1 MSDHPASPPHAASPA
16 DDGIRAEDAPPDD
29 IEELGPPRGSQRNAI
44 IRLVAVA
51 VVLAGWE
58 VFGRQI
64 EPLFMSYPTAI
75 GTAAV
80 DMIRSG
86 ELPAALLDSL
96 GTLLLAFL
104 IASVVGVG
112 LGLLIGR
119 YRAVEAATDWLVNAL
134 YATPLVAIIP
144 LVVLWLGLGFS
155 AKLFIVAIL
164 AVFPILI
171 NTAAG
176 VHNVPRPLLD
186 VGFAFDATERQ
197 LFTKFILPASLPYMM
212 TGLRLGVG
220 RAIIGMVVAEFFT
233 AITGLG
239 ALIVKYG
246 NQYDTASM
254 FVPILTL
261 MLLGVTLTAL
271 MRRIESSIAPW
282 KDLQGD

>member
-1 MSDHPASPPHAASPA
+1 MGTERAAA
-16 DDGIRAEDAPPDD
+16 AE
-29 IEELGPPRGSQRNAI
+29 IEELGPPRGSQRNAA
-44 IRLVAVA
+44 IRLVSVI
-51 VVLAGWE
+51 VVVAGWE

-75 GTAAV
+75 AAAAL
-80 DMIRSG
+80 DMTRSG
-86 ELPAALLDSL
+86 ELPSALLDSL
-96 GTLLLAFL
+96 GTLLLGFL
-104 IASVVGVG
+104 VASMLGIAI
-112 LGLLIGR
+112 GLLIGR
-119 YRAVEAATDWLVNAL
+119 YRPVEAATDWLVNAL
-134 YATPLVAIIP
+134 YATPLVAVIP

-155 AKLFIVAIL
+155 AKLFIVVIL

-176 VHNVPRPLLD
+176 VRNVPQPLLD
-186 VGFAFDATERQ
+186 VGFAFAATERQ
-197 LFTKFILPASLPYMM
+197 LFVKFILPASLPYMM

>member
-1 MSDHPASPPHAASPA
+1 MSKPFATHDSEAVSLSA
-16 DDGIRAEDAPPDD
+16 DAVVESVAPDV
-29 IEELGPPRGSQRNAI
+29 EEIGPPPRSHRNTI
-44 IRLVAVA
+44 VRLVSVV
-51 VVLAGWE
+51 VVLVGWE

-75 GTAAV
+75 STSAFE
-80 DMIRSG
+80 MIRSG
-86 ELPAALLDSL
+86 ELPAAFLDSL
-96 GTLLLAFL
+96 GTLLLGFF
-104 IASVVGVG
+104 IASVLGIAI
-112 LGLLIGR
+112 GLLIGR
-119 YRAVEAATDWLVNAL
+119 YRTVEAATDWLVNAL

-144 LVVLWLGLGFS
+144 LVVLWFGLGFS
-155 AKLFIVAIL
+155 AKLFIVVIL
-164 AVFPILI
+164 AIFPILI

-176 VHNVPRPLLD
+176 VRNVPPPLLD
-186 VGFAFDATERQ
+186 VGFAFAATERQ
-197 LFTKFILPASLPYMM
+197 LFTKFILPAALPYMM

-246 NQYDTASM
+246 NQYDTAAM

-271 MRRIESSIAPW
+271 MRRIESWIAPW
-282 KDLQGD
+282 KELQGD

>member
-1 MSDHPASPPHAASPA
+1 MSEPLTSPRPEAVSLSADGVKEAVAA
-16 DDGIRAEDAPPDD
+16 E
-29 IEELGPPRGSQRNAI
+29 IEELGPPPRSHRSKV
-44 IRLVAVA
+44 IRLVSVIAVLVA
-51 VVLAGWE
+51 WE

-75 GTAAV
+75 TVSGAE
-80 DMIRSG
+80 MIRSG

-96 GTLLLAFL
+96 GTLLFGFA
-104 IASVVGVG
+104 IASVLGIG
-112 LGLLIGR
+112 IGLLIGR
-119 YRAVEAATDWLVNAL
+119 YRTVEAATDWLVNAL

-144 LVVLWLGLGFS
+144 LVVLWFGLGFS
-155 AKLFIVAIL
+155 AKLFIVVIL
-164 AVFPILI
+164 AIFPILI

-176 VHNVPRPLLD
+176 VRNVPQPLLD

-239 ALIVKYG
+239 ALNVKYG
-246 NQYDTASM
+246 NQYDTAAM

-271 MRRIESSIAPW
+271 MRRIESWIAPW
-282 KDLQGD
+282 KDAIGD

>member
-1 MSDHPASPPHAASPA
+1 MSEPLTSPRPEAVSLSADGVREAVAA
-16 DDGIRAEDAPPDD
+16 E
-29 IEELGPPRGSQRNAI
+29 IEELGPPPRSHRSKV
-44 IRLVAVA
+44 IRLVSVIA
-51 VVLAGWE
+51 VLAAWE

-75 GTAAV
+75 TVSGAE
-80 DMIRSG
+80 MIRSG

-96 GTLLLAFL
+96 GTLLFGFA
-104 IASVVGVG
+104 IASVLGIG
-112 LGLLIGR
+112 IGLLIGR
-119 YRAVEAATDWLVNAL
+119 YRTVEAATDWLVNAL

-144 LVVLWLGLGFS
+144 LVVLWFGLGFS
-155 AKLFIVAIL
+155 AKLFIVVIL
-164 AVFPILI
+164 AIFPILI

-176 VHNVPRPLLD
+176 VRNVPQPLLD

-246 NQYDTASM
+246 NQYDTAAM

-271 MRRIESSIAPW
+271 MRRIESWIAPW
-282 KDLQGD
+282 KDAIGD

>member
-1 MSDHPASPPHAASPA
+1 MSEPLTSPRPEAVSLSADGVKEAVAA
-16 DDGIRAEDAPPDD
+16 E
-29 IEELGPPRGSQRNAI
+29 IEELGPPPRSHRSKV
-44 IRLVAVA
+44 IRLVSVIAVLVA
-51 VVLAGWE
+51 WE

-75 GTAAV
+75 TVSGAE
-80 DMIRSG
+80 MIRSG

-96 GTLLLAFL
+96 GTLLFGFA
-104 IASVVGVG
+104 IASVLGIG
-112 LGLLIGR
+112 IGLLIGR
-119 YRAVEAATDWLVNAL
+119 YRTVEAATDWLVNAL

-144 LVVLWLGLGFS
+144 LVVLWFGLGFS
-155 AKLFIVAIL
+155 AKLFIVVIL
-164 AVFPILI
+164 AIFPILI

-176 VHNVPRPLLD
+176 VRNVPQPLLD

-246 NQYDTASM
+246 NQYDTAAM

-271 MRRIESSIAPW
+271 MRRIESWIAPW
-282 KDLQGD
+282 KDTVGD